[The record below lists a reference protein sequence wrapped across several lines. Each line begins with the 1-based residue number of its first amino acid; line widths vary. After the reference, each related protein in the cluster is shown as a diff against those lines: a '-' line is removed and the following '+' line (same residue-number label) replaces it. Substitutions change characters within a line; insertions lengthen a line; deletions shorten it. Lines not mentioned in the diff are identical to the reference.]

1 MKKSRPIQKK
11 KVEKKTE
18 DMDDEKK
25 RIQKYLQPGYH
36 LMQNIWP
43 LMISFKIIINLKFT
57 NPKMG
62 NK

>member
-36 LMQNIWP
+36 LMQNI
-43 LMISFKIIINLKFT
+43 
-57 NPKMG
+57 
-62 NK
+62 